1 MTHIAYSGKVTIMP
15 TQQENCTVPANRRIA
30 RRGTTA
36 AKRDTTAAKRG
47 DTAARRSDTN
57 ARRGGTTIRD
67 DTITRGNTPAKG
79 NAAASFSK
87 DNSVL

>member
-1 MTHIAYSGKVTIMP
+1 MTHIAHSGKVTTMP
-15 TQQENCTVPANRRIA
+15 TEQENCTVPANRRIA
-30 RRGTTA
+30 RRGT
-36 AKRDTTAAKRG
+36 KRDTTAAKRG